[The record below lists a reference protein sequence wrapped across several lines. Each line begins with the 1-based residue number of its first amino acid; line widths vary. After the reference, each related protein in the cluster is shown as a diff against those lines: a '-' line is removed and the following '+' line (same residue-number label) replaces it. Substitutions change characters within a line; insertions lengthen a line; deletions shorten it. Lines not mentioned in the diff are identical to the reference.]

1 MAFMKLIYKLSIT
14 ILTTVF
20 ITALILSVY
29 SFSVQR
35 SLINS
40 QLIKK
45 GQVLARL
52 LSDSVVNHL
61 ISYDFY
67 AIKLLMDPLTQDGDI
82 ESVALIGHD
91 GYIKMH
97 SDLNLIGQ
105 PWPEPLDSA
114 LLSDSEVY
122 IQKSSRNQQNQ
133 YQFSSPVE
141 IDHNRIG
148 IIQITL
154 SDTESLLLIESFGI
168 KMLLLTIA
176 VLFLAVIIG
185 YVMSRQISN
194 PLIELSTE
202 INRFMMKR
210 SEVTVQSRQSNEI
223 IDLKR
228 NFTSMMK
235 ELQSSIE
242 FRVKTEKMAVLGN
255 LSSVL
260 AHEVKN
266 PLEPIKG
273 SAEML
278 KIKYPQDPDITRYA
292 QIIQSE
298 VSDLIT
304 FLDSFLDVSRMNDLA
319 MGPVDVNKAL
329 GDILVLMEYSLQK
342 EHIET
347 EVSLSTNSMMV
358 RGNSSMLKQVFLNL
372 LINAIQAKDAG
383 YGYIEIETGYAEGMV
398 QVRIK
403 DYGMG
408 VEEGKL
414 DHIFQAFFTTKKE
427 GTGIGLST
435 SRHIIEL
442 HKGSISVA
450 STAGAWTEF
459 LIRIPALKEDTDA

>member
-1 MAFMKLIYKLSIT
+1 MKLIYKLSIM

-67 AIKLLMDPLTQDGDI
+67 AIKLLMDPMTKDGDI

-105 PWPEPLDSA
+105 AWPDPVDSEI
-114 LLSDSEVY
+114 LSDTEVY
-122 IQKSSRNQQNQ
+122 IQESYQDQQKR
-133 YQFSSPVE
+133 YRFSSPVE

-154 SDTESLLLIESFGI
+154 SDTASLLLIESFGI
-168 KMLLLTIA
+168 KMLLLSA
-176 VLFLAVIIG
+176 GVLFFAVIIG

-202 INRFMMKR
+202 INSFMMKR
-210 SEVTVQSRQSNEI
+210 SQTPDQARQSNEI
-223 IDLKR
+223 IALKR

-235 ELQSSIE
+235 ELQRSIE

-278 KIKYPQDPDITRYA
+278 KIKYPDNPDIIRYA

-304 FLDSFLDVSRMNDLA
+304 FLDSFLDVSRMNDLT
-319 MGPVDVNKAL
+319 MGSVDVNRAL
-329 GDILVLMEYSLQK
+329 GEILALMEYPVQK

-347 EVSLSTNSMMV
+347 EIHLSQDLPMV
-358 RGNSSMLKQVFLNL
+358 RGNGSMLKQVFLNL
-372 LINAIQAKDAG
+372 VINAIQAKDG
-383 YGYIEIETGYAEGMV
+383 EYGYLEIETRYEEGMV

-403 DYGMG
+403 DYGAG
-408 VEEGKL
+408 IEQGEL
-414 DHIFQAFFTTKKE
+414 EHIFLPFFTTKKE

-435 SRHIIEL
+435 SRHIVEL

-459 LIRIPALKEDTDA
+459 LIRIPALKDESDG